1 MQTTITVEIG
11 IGGERLHHCLIERL
25 SVVGALQNDV
35 AVGKD
40 TIDVTIGLRVAGNQV
55 PFGVT
60 TLHHREETSP
70 PRDAPEPDCPWQSE
84 NPAPQVKPDN

>member
-11 IGGERLHHCLIERL
+11 IGGERFHHCLIERL

-35 AVGKD
+35 AVGKY

-55 PFGVT
+55 AFGVT
-60 TLHHREETSP
+60 TYITGRKPVLLGMHQNRIVLGSPKIQHR
-70 PRDAPEPDCPWQSE
+70 R
-84 NPAPQVKPDN
+84 